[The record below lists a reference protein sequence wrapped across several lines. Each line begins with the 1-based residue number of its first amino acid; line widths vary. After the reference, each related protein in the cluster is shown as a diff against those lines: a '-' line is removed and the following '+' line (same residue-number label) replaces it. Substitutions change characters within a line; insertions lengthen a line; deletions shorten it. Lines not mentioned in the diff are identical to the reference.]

1 MRELFKFFLFALAVA
16 IGFSM
21 LVDNFTRSA
30 ERVDVRVFSPSA
42 VAEGDTAV
50 AIVGNGNQ
58 VRLGQEEVPVSNN
71 GVFEFIKEAFI
82 AFGIALVFL
91 LFIGTIALMSYS
103 RSGGNSK
110 EKSPPDGWDS
120 WV

>member
-1 MRELFKFFLFALAVA
+1 MKELFKFFLFALAVA

-58 VRLGQEEVPVSNN
+58 VRLGQEEVLASSVSAV
-71 GVFEFIKEAFI
+71 GFVKEAFVVFAMTLI
-82 AFGIALVFL
+82 FL
-91 LFIGTIALMSYS
+91 LFIGTVFLLSYS
-103 RSGGNSK
+103 RSGGNGK
-110 EKSPPDGWDS
+110 EKSPPDG
-120 WV
+120 